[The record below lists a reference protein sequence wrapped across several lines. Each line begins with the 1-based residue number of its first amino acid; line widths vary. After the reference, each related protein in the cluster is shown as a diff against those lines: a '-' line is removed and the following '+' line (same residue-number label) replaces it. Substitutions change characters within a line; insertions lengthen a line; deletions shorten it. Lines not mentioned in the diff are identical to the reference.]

1 MLQKRIKCNKMKG
14 KIDGEKLNKTVLWVL
29 GLFAKLRGKDSN
41 YF

>member
-1 MLQKRIKCNKMKG
+1 MYFGKTQKIKG
-14 KIDGEKLNKTVLWVL
+14 TIDGEKLNKTVLWVL